1 VPKIMIVEDDKDIVD
16 VLTIALKSRGYETS
30 VAYDGQQAL
39 EVIPKFKPDLVL
51 LDLMI
56 PKVDG
61 NGVNLKLKESPET
74 KDIPVIVVT
83 GRGNLKELFNIR
95 EGVTVAGYLEKPVT
109 IKLIV
114 AKIEEILGKK

>member
-1 VPKIMIVEDDKDIVD
+1 MPKIMIVEDDKDIVD

>member
-1 VPKIMIVEDDKDIVD
+1 MIVEDDKDIVD